1 MSPLKYILSV
11 TPKSL
16 LSLATGK
23 VSRVKFPGVLQKKIN
38 SKFVSTFQIDLSE
51 AAHRLDDFESIE
63 DLFTRE
69 LKPGARK
76 VAVADIVSPAD
87 GMLVKSL
94 PIHNGEAIQA
104 KGISYS
110 AEQLV
115 FGDQASPSTFDP
127 AWFQTVYLAPH
138 NYHRVHSPV
147 EGRLTAIRHI
157 PGKLWPVNEQF
168 VGLIPK
174 LFTTNERMVFDIET
188 KSGGKVYVAMVGA
201 LNVGRIATKHC
212 LDLVTNTT
220 SRQVRPTQREIVFSD
235 SKITIQKGEELGVF
249 MLGSTAVV
257 VFDRKTQGIDRLKI
271 VDSAQVVHYGQS
283 LIQ

>member
-11 TPKSL
+11 TRKSL
-16 LSLATGK
+16 LSLATGS
-23 VSRVKFPGVLQKKIN
+23 VSRVKFPGALQKKIN
-38 SKFVSTFQIDLSE
+38 SKFVSTFHIDLSE

-76 VAVADIVSPAD
+76 IAGADIVSPAD

-94 PIHNGEAIQA
+94 PIKNGEAIQA

-115 FGDQASPSTFDP
+115 FGDQPSTSMFDP

-220 SRQVRPTQREIVFSD
+220 SRQVRPSQREIVFSD
-235 SKITIQKGEELGVF
+235 SKINIQKGEELGVF

-257 VFDRKTQGIDRLKI
+257 VFDRKTQGVDRLKI

>member
-1 MSPLKYILSV
+1 V
-11 TPKSL
+11 
-16 LSLATGK
+16 SLATGK
-23 VSRVKFPGVLQKKIN
+23 VSRVKFPAVLQKKLN
-38 SKFVSTFQIDLSE
+38 SKFVDTFQIDLAE
-51 AAHRLDDFESIE
+51 ASHSLDDFESIE

-69 LKPGARK
+69 LKPGARPI
-76 VAVADIVSPAD
+76 ASGEIVSPAD

-94 PIHNGEAIQA
+94 PIKDGEAIQA
-104 KGISYS
+104 KGLSYS
-110 AEQLV
+110 AEELV
-115 FGDQASPSTFDP
+115 FGDQSPNPTFDP

-168 VGLIPK
+168 VGLIPR
-174 LFTTNERMVFDIET
+174 LFTTNERMIFDIET
-188 KSGGKVYVAMVGA
+188 KSGGKVYIAMVGA

-220 SRQVRPTQREIVFSD
+220 SRQVLPTQREIVFSD
-235 SKITIQKGEELGVF
+235 SQISIQKGEELGVF

-257 VFDRKTQGIDRLKI
+257 VFDRKTPDIDRLKI
-271 VDSAQVVHYGQS
+271 VDSAQVVQYGQS
-283 LIQ
+283 MIQ

>member
-16 LSLATGK
+16 MSLTAGT
-23 VSRVKFPGVLQKKIN
+23 VSRVKFPEALQKKMN
-38 SKFVSTFQIDLSE
+38 SKFVSTFKIDLSE
-51 AAHRLDDFESIE
+51 ATQRLEDFESIE

-76 VAVADIVSPAD
+76 VAGSEIVSPAD

-94 PIHNGEAIQA
+94 PIQNGEAIQA

-110 AEQLV
+110 AQQLV
-115 FGDQASPSTFDP
+115 FGDQASTPDFDP

-168 VGLIPK
+168 VGLIPR

-188 KSGGKVYVAMVGA
+188 KSGGKVYIAMVGA

-212 LDLVTNTT
+212 LDLVTNTA

-235 SKITIQKGEELGVF
+235 SKINIQKGEELGVF

-257 VFDRKTQGIDRLKI
+257 VFDRKTQGSDRLKI
-271 VDSAQVVHYGQS
+271 VDSPQVVHYGQS

>member
-16 LSLATGK
+16 LSLATGS

-51 AAHRLDDFESIE
+51 AAHRLDEFASIE

-76 VAVADIVSPAD
+76 IAVADIVSPAD

-115 FGDQASPSTFDP
+115 FGDQASTSSFDP

-235 SKITIQKGEELGVF
+235 SKITIQKGEELGIF